1 MPVPR
6 YKLSLCHT
14 PIKPDFTWLSE
25 DLVST
30 CMGACVALLSRG
42 SHQYIIRPTLNGH
55 PGFLFIYYVVG
66 VFGRFLA
73 QEIILEVGERFLDLV
88 LMVKNSSTSM

>member
-1 MPVPR
+1 
-6 YKLSLCHT
+6 
-14 PIKPDFTWLSE
+14 
-25 DLVST
+25 
-30 CMGACVALLSRG
+30 
-42 SHQYIIRPTLNGH
+42 
-55 PGFLFIYYVVG
+55 VG